1 MAEESAPPPASG
13 EVETAKKKLRL
24 KVTRVEENKPR
35 ARRRIFISKPTVEPG
50 PEKVPPTTE
59 EKRIGAG
66 RILQD
71 LGKRGWE
78 AAKGWNRNIWI
89 GIGAVVGIMILYG
102 VWTEWRKTVVRVRVE
117 LNEVRLGEKP
127 EVLVLYDFSERL
139 AGLRRDYGRRLAPLR
154 PQIREI
160 ERTLTLAKADAAGT
174 AEKVRMVEQAL
185 GEESTQAK
193 QVFEDYKTSVSR
205 LWLEEAGLLDKE
217 FDEKRKV
224 FLDEVENRARALG
237 LFYHPDEDEDL
248 QQPEIAANEFRLAL
262 YRAPP
267 SIRLPE
273 QFGWIEAKLK
283 NWHEFEKDW
292 NSRYKG
298 LGSRA
303 KQLRSPTSTTLDLK
317 QERVK
322 IQSQELSKFRGDAQV
337 ILKEIQ
343 DYEIR
348 LKELKDREAEA
359 KGPFEEDVNAIPEAF
374 LCVRVPLDADA
385 APIVVEGKVVQAT
398 PGTLKIVIRGKKDG
412 QPAWVIRT
420 LEPVPHQK
428 TDLVFRDADFQS
440 VSDWLES
447 D

>member
-1 MAEESAPPPASG
+1 MAEENAPPPAGG
-13 EVETAKKKLRL
+13 EVGTAKKKLRL

-35 ARRRIFISKPTVEPG
+35 VRRRIFTSKPAVEPG
-50 PEKVPPTTE
+50 GEGSPPVPE
-59 EKRIGAG
+59 EKRVGAG

-71 LGKRGWE
+71 LGQRAWG

-89 GIGAVVGIMILYG
+89 GIGVTIGMMILLG
-102 VWTEWRKTVVRVRVE
+102 VWQEWRKTVVRVRVQ
-117 LNEVRLGEKP
+117 LNDVRLGDKP
-127 EVLVLYDFSERL
+127 EVLVLYDFTERL

-160 ERTLTLAKADAAGT
+160 ERTLSLAKADAAGT

-185 GEESTQAK
+185 GEESSKAK
-193 QVFEDYKTSVSR
+193 QVFEDYKTSVSK
-205 LWLEEAGLLDKE
+205 LWLEEAGMLDKE
-217 FDEKRKV
+217 FDEKRTT
-224 FLDEVENRARALG
+224 FLGEVEERARALG

-273 QFGWIEAKLK
+273 QFGWIETKLK

-292 NSRYKG
+292 NARYKG
-298 LGSRA
+298 LGTRA
-303 KQLRSPTSTTLDLK
+303 KQLRSPASTSMDLK

-322 IQSQELSKFRGDAQV
+322 IQAQELNKFRGDAQV
-337 ILKEIQ
+337 IQKEIQ

-348 LKELKDREAEA
+348 LKELKDREAQA

-374 LCVRVPLDADA
+374 LCVRVPLDADV
-385 APIVVEGKVVQAT
+385 APIVVDGKVAQAA
-398 PGTLKIVIRGKKDG
+398 PGTLRIVIRGRKEG

-420 LEPVPHQK
+420 LEPMPHQK
-428 TDLVFRDADFQS
+428 TEVIFRDTDFQPL
-440 VSDWLES
+440 SDWLET

>member
-1 MAEESAPPPASG
+1 MAEENAPPPAGG

-24 KVTRVEENKPR
+24 KVTRVEENRPR
-35 ARRRIFISKPTVEPG
+35 ARRRIFTPKPAAEPG
-50 PEKVPPTTE
+50 AEPAPTTE
-59 EKRIGAG
+59 ERRVGAE
-66 RILQD
+66 RILRD
-71 LGKRGWE
+71 LGQQLW
-78 AAKGWNRNIWI
+78 AAARGWNRNVWI
-89 GIGAVVGIMILYG
+89 GIGAAVGIMILYG

-117 LNEVRLGEKP
+117 LNEVRLGDKP

-174 AEKVRMVEQAL
+174 AEKVRMVEQVL
-185 GEESTQAK
+185 GEESGKAK

-217 FDEKRKV
+217 FDEKRRI
-224 FLDEVENRARALG
+224 FLQETEERARALG

-267 SIRLPE
+267 SIKLPE

-283 NWHEFEKDW
+283 GWHDFEKDW
-292 NSRYKG
+292 NTRYKG
-298 LGSRA
+298 LGARA
-303 KQLRSPTSTTLDLK
+303 KQLRSPASTSLDLK
-317 QERVK
+317 QESVK
-322 IQSQELSKFRGDAQV
+322 IQAQELNKFRGDAQV
-337 ILKEIQ
+337 IQKEIQ

-348 LKELKDREAEA
+348 LKELKDREAQA
-359 KGPFEEDVNAIPEAF
+359 RGPFEEDVNAIPDAF

-385 APIVVEGKVVQAT
+385 APIVVDGKLSQAA
-398 PGTLKIVIRGKKDG
+398 PGTLKIVIRGKKNG
-412 QPAWVIRT
+412 QAAWVIRP
-420 LEPVPHQK
+420 LEPRLHEK
-428 TDLVFRDADFQS
+428 TDVVLRDADFQP
-440 VSDWLES
+440 VSDWLEG